1 MKKGKGR
8 AGAVKRSGAEKRQEK
23 RMRQGLLPLLTQLEG
38 ERAILT
44 VPLGEGKG
52 DGGDA

>member
-1 MKKGKGR
+1 MKKGKGMS
-8 AGAVKRSGAEKRQEK
+8 GAVKRPGAEKRKEK
-23 RMRQGLLPLLTQLEG
+23 GMRPGLLPLLTQLEG